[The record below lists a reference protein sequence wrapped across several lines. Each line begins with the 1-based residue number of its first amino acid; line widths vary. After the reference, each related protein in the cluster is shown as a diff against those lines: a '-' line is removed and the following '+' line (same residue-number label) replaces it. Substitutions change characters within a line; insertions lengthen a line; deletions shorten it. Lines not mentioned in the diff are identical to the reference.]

1 MSEGIIHNLYKP
13 KTMSLSD
20 ADLINVYIV
29 IISGLLGALCGFKIV
44 LSSIIVRFKRED
56 KDPFYGPQ
64 G

>member
-1 MSEGIIHNLYKP
+1 
-13 KTMSLSD
+13 MSLSD